1 MKTTADTS
9 LEIHYPWT
17 DLPVLARP
25 RHAWLTGTDAGLR
38 S

>member
-1 MKTTADTS
+1 MKTTADAS
-9 LEIHYPWT
+9 YEIHDPWT

-25 RHAWLTGTDAGLR
+25 RHARLTGTDAGLR